1 MKLKP
6 LFCAALLA
14 CAAAG
19 ASAEDFT
26 QDIAFVPNA
35 GQMGAGSA
43 AWGVTH
49 VEAGAFTDTF
59 TFTGLTDGFF
69 SGSLVTI
76 GFMDSQ
82 DIDFTSVTVNGQNF
96 ALNDMGNVETAT
108 FNMAALT
115 GPITMEV
122 NGVAGGGLADG
133 TAISASYAGTANV
146 SPVPELE
153 THALMLAGLGVIGLM
168 SRRRLTQQR

>member
-35 GQMGAGSA
+35 GMAGAGSA

-59 TFTGLTDGFF
+59 TFTGLSDGFF

-76 GFMDSQ
+76 GFMDT
-82 DIDFTSVTVNGQNF
+82 DNIDFQSVDVNGQSYNLVGSGTGLEV
-96 ALNDMGNVETAT
+96 AS
-108 FNMAALT
+108 FNMQALT
-115 GPITMEV
+115 GPLVLTVVGI
-122 NGVAGGGLADG
+122 AGPGLEAGAD
-133 TAISASYAGTANV
+133 ISASYAGTANLA
-146 SPVPELE
+146 PIPELQ
-153 THALMLAGLGVIGLM
+153 TTAMMLAGLGVVGMLG
-168 SRRRLTQQR
+168 RRRFTR